1 MQATAQR
8 SPDRAVLLTRQDSLC
23 DIARRSNAL
32 HCPSE
37 SSWTTNGNTSAV
49 TRREALQCPSRPASR
64 EALAKNFHNAAAEQ
78 NTQRACANRSRRR
91 LQGVIHCSATG
102 RDEKRKDTSS

>member
-1 MQATAQR
+1 MHAIAQR
-8 SPDRAVLLTRQDSLC
+8 NPDRAVLLIRQDSLC

-64 EALAKNFHNAAAEQ
+64 EALEKNFHNTAAEQ
-78 NTQRACANRSRRR
+78 KTQRPCANRSGRR
-91 LQGVIHCSATG
+91 LPGRIHFAT
-102 RDEKRKDTSS
+102 